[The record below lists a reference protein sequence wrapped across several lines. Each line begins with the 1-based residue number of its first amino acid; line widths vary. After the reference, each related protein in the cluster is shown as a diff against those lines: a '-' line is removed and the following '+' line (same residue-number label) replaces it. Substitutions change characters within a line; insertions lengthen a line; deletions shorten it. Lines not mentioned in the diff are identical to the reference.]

1 MVANIVNAREFGAS
15 VRAARK
21 ERGWS
26 QEELVAQAG
35 VSRAWLARFENG
47 HPAASIDPIFRVLGA
62 LGLSLDLRERT
73 LTSSPV

>member
-1 MVANIVNAREFGAS
+1 VVANIVNAREFGAS

-47 HPAASIDPIFRVLGA
+47 HPAASIDPISECSVPSVSASTCGNAR
-62 LGLSLDLRERT
+62 
-73 LTSSPV
+73 